1 VVDKTARYLVEQKIG
16 VAADVAQQL
25 DRRRGFQGLTADGT
39 RFNGQ

>member
-25 DRRRGFQGLTADGT
+25 DPRRGLQG
-39 RFNGQ
+39 